1 MNFEKIINFI
11 NNKYHHKRIVKFI
24 NRDKITKL
32 IDVGTHKGEFLQD
45 FLKFKSIKTV
55 YAFEPQIEIFK
66 ILSKNLKEYEHI
78 EIFNIIKKGGI
89 HYTENS
95 NGIFINLNKLP
106 IDLLLDLNKHV
117 SYYVNNKD
125 LFNMET
131 NKRDNIKKIIKE
143 TFPQENFTI
152 NEEIYNDEPVIN
164 VNKGIEYVR
173 ENEIDQNELY
183 YAESI
188 IDIP

>member
-1 MNFEKIINFI
+1 MLGVEKKQDYKNDGEELDKIRKFIIN
-11 NNKYHHKRIVKFI
+11 KC
-24 NRDKITKL
+24 
-32 IDVGTHKGEFLQD
+32 
-45 FLKFKSIKTV
+45 KT
-55 YAFEPQIEIFK
+55 
-66 ILSKNLKEYEHI
+66 LKEYEHI

-89 HYTENS
+89 KYTENK

-106 IDLLLDLNKHV
+106 IELLLDLNNHV
-117 SYYVNNKD
+117 TYYVNNKD

-143 TFPQENFTI
+143 NYSQENFYI
-152 NEEIYNDEPVIN
+152 NEEIYNDDPVIN

-183 YAESI
+183 YAESN

>member
-1 MNFEKIINFI
+1 MLGVEKKQEYKIDEEELDKIRKFIIN
-11 NNKYHHKRIVKFI
+11 KC
-24 NRDKITKL
+24 KI
-32 IDVGTHKGEFLQD
+32 
-45 FLKFKSIKTV
+45 
-55 YAFEPQIEIFK
+55 
-66 ILSKNLKEYEHI
+66 LKEYEHI

-89 HYTENS
+89 QYTENK

-106 IDLLLDLNKHV
+106 IDLLLDLNNHV

-125 LFNMET
+125 LFNMEM

-143 TFPQENFTI
+143 NYSQENFTI
-152 NEEIYNDEPVIN
+152 REEIYNDEPVIN

-173 ENEIDQNELY
+173 ENEIEQNELY
-183 YAESI
+183 YAESN

>member
-1 MNFEKIINFI
+1 MLGVEKKQEYKIDEEELDKIRKFIIN
-11 NNKYHHKRIVKFI
+11 KC
-24 NRDKITKL
+24 KI
-32 IDVGTHKGEFLQD
+32 
-45 FLKFKSIKTV
+45 
-55 YAFEPQIEIFK
+55 
-66 ILSKNLKEYEHI
+66 LKEYEHI

-89 HYTENS
+89 QYTENK

-106 IDLLLDLNKHV
+106 IDLLLDLNNHV

-125 LFNMET
+125 LFNMEM

-143 TFPQENFTI
+143 NYSQENFTI
-152 NEEIYNDEPVIN
+152 REEIYNNEPVIN

-183 YAESI
+183 YAESN

>member
-1 MNFEKIINFI
+1 MLGVEKKQEYKIDEEELDKIRKFIIN
-11 NNKYHHKRIVKFI
+11 KC
-24 NRDKITKL
+24 
-32 IDVGTHKGEFLQD
+32 
-45 FLKFKSIKTV
+45 KT
-55 YAFEPQIEIFK
+55 
-66 ILSKNLKEYEHI
+66 LKEYEHI

-143 TFPQENFTI
+143 NYPQENFTI

-183 YAESI
+183 YAESN

>member
-1 MNFEKIINFI
+1 MLGVAKKQEYKIFEEELDKMRKFIIN
-11 NNKYHHKRIVKFI
+11 KC
-24 NRDKITKL
+24 
-32 IDVGTHKGEFLQD
+32 
-45 FLKFKSIKTV
+45 KT
-55 YAFEPQIEIFK
+55 
-66 ILSKNLKEYEHI
+66 LKEYEHI

-89 HYTENS
+89 HYTENK
-95 NGIFINLNKLP
+95 NGVFVNLNKLP

-131 NKRDNIKKIIKE
+131 NKRDNIKKIIKDNYPPE
-143 TFPQENFTI
+143 KFSI
-152 NEEIYNDEPVIN
+152 NEEIYNDEPIIN

-173 ENEIDQNELY
+173 ENETDQNELY
-183 YAESI
+183 YAESN